1 MPSVPS
7 SDGEPGAERAP
18 VRLRLYVSA
27 VSPIS
32 ARAVVN
38 LRRFLDAHL
47 EGQHAL
53 EILEL
58 SVNAAQARL
67 DQIIASPTLLVLS
80 ENPPRRLIGDLSNEA
95 KLRAALAQG
104 FR

>member
-1 MPSVPS
+1 MTNAGPSDAKAGLGRP
-7 SDGEPGAERAP
+7 P

-38 LRRFLDAHL
+38 LRRFLEAHL
-47 EGQHAL
+47 QGQHSL

-58 SVNAAQARL
+58 STNAVQARL
-67 DQIIASPTLLVLS
+67 DQIIASPTLLVLN
-80 ENPPRRLIGDLSNEA
+80 ETPPRRLIGDLSNEDR
-95 KLRAALAQG
+95 LRVTLSQG
-104 FR
+104 L

>member
-1 MPSVPS
+1 MPNARSL
-7 SDGEPGAERAP
+7 DGESGAERMP

-47 EGQHAL
+47 AGHHSL
-53 EILEL
+53 EICEL
-58 SVNAAQARL
+58 SANAAQARR
-67 DQIIASPTLLVLS
+67 DQIIASPTLLVLN

-95 KLRAALAQG
+95 KLRAALVQG
-104 FR
+104 F

>member
-1 MPSVPS
+1 MSF
-7 SDGEPGAERAP
+7 DGSLEANGAP

-32 ARAVVN
+32 ARAVMN
-38 LRRFLDAHL
+38 LRRFLDANLQGRHS
-47 EGQHAL
+47 L

-58 SVNAAQARL
+58 AANAVKARD

-80 ENPPRRLIGDLSNEA
+80 ETPPRRLIGDLSNEA

-104 FR
+104 PR